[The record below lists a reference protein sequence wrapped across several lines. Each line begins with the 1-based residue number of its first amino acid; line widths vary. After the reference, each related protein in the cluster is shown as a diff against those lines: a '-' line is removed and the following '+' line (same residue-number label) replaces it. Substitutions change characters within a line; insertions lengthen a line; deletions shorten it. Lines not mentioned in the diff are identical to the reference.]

1 MTRQQI
7 IFLLAGFTAGI
18 ITVAF
23 GKVSL
28 TVLSIGVGPLFFLAI
43 LTAIAFTDSWPYLG
57 RGFWR
62 YVLAACVSTA
72 AHILALFTFWI
83 LGGYLANLLG
93 SRGSTNLSEFRLDM
107 WIGLIAAAL
116 VAAVCI
122 ELMAYVL
129 TGKWSNIVLARLV
142 GAGILSIVVTFIATR
157 AVRPVGNLPLLYY
170 WAFFGILFSFG
181 EALFCG
187 LVGAQI
193 QGASQPQQQTVPA
206 T

>member
-1 MTRQQI
+1 MTKQQI
-7 IFLLAGFTAGI
+7 IFLSAGFIAGV

-43 LTAIAFTDSWPYLG
+43 LAAIAFTDSWPYLS

-62 YVLAACVSTA
+62 YVLAACISTVA
-72 AHILALFTFWI
+72 YVLALVTFWW
-83 LGGYLANLLG
+83 LGGYLQNLLG
-93 SRGSTNLSEFRLDM
+93 THGSNDLSEFRLDM

-129 TGKWSNIVLARLV
+129 TGKWSNTVLARLV

-170 WAFFGILFSFG
+170 WAFFGILFSLG

-193 QGASQPQQQTVPA
+193 WRTSQPQQTVPA